1 MSLIGYAMRMAK
13 EYYDEKTYA
22 HAARVAQ
29 YVAENNMIPESKMDD
44 CIALAW
50 MHDLKED
57 TDWSGCF
64 GSENEQFEKCLDW
77 ITKPKDMDYI
87 EYIKRIR
94 EWADTRQEAYW
105 VKLADMK
112 DHLAQTD
119 TLTDKLKEKYLAALP
134 YLL

>member
-1 MSLIGYAMRMAK
+1 MSLIAYAMRMAK
-13 EYYDEKTYA
+13 KYYDDKTYA

-29 YVAENNMIPESKMDD
+29 YVAENNLIPKDKMDD

-57 TDWSGCF
+57 TNWPGGLS
-64 GSENEQFEKCLDW
+64 SEYEQVEKCLDW
-77 ITKPKDMDYI
+77 LTKPEDMDYI

-94 EWADTRQEAYW
+94 KWANTRQEAYW

-112 DHLAQTD
+112 DHLSQTE
-119 TLTDKLKEKYLAALP
+119 TLTDKLKEKYLAALL

>member
-1 MSLIGYAMRMAK
+1 MRMAK

-57 TDWSGCF
+57 TNWTGCF
-64 GSENEQFEKCLDW
+64 GIEYKQVEKCLDW
-77 ITKPKDMDYI
+77 LTKPKDMDYI

-94 EWADTRQEAYW
+94 KWADTRQEAYW

-112 DHLAQTD
+112 DHLMQTE